1 MWHGGERVV
10 AILLVLLAGCR
21 PGAEAARAP
30 APVAG
35 AEVAA
40 VEAPPVPPPVWPAAG
55 APLRVLPAAPVTGT
69 LLLDAGHGA
78 AGNTGNTNAR
88 CEAEQD
94 VMKRV
99 TDAVAE
105 RLVTRGLAVR
115 RTRPDAALVPYP
127 ARLRASRAATWLVS
141 FHSDARAGEG
151 LHADPETGC
160 WVNTGAPGFAVLWS
174 DEGEATLVAG
184 RRSLARAVARR
195 LAEAGIPPYLGTDY
209 PGLYD
214 ADEVPGVFVDRHAP
228 KQRIMLLRR
237 PVVPSIIVE
246 THQAWDRDEVARW
259 EEPGT
264 WDAVAGAL
272 AAALA
277 DVEAEERARR

>member
-1 MWHGGERVV
+1 
-10 AILLVLLAGCR
+10 CR
-21 PGAEAARAP
+21 PAGEAARAP
-30 APVAG
+30 GASAVAG

-40 VEAPPVPPPVWPAAG
+40 VETAPPPVWPAAG
-55 APLRVLPAAPVTGT
+55 APLRVLPARPARGT

-78 AGNTGNTNAR
+78 DGNTGNTNGR

-99 TDAVAE
+99 TDGVAE
-105 RLVTRGLAVR
+105 RLVARGLAVR

-127 ARLRASRAATWLVS
+127 TRLRASRDATWFVS

-151 LHADPETGC
+151 MHRDPDTGC
-160 WVNTGAPGFAVLWS
+160 WVNTGATGFSVLWS
-174 DEGEATLVAG
+174 DEGDAALVAK
-184 RRSLARAVARR
+184 RRALARAVARR
-195 LAEAGIPPYLGTDY
+195 LAEAGLPPYLGTDY
-209 PGLYD
+209 GGLYD
-214 ADEVPGVFVDRHAP
+214 GDEVPGVFVDRHAP

-237 PVVPSIIVE
+237 PVVPSILVE

-272 AAALA
+272 AAALS
-277 DVEAEERARR
+277 DVEAE